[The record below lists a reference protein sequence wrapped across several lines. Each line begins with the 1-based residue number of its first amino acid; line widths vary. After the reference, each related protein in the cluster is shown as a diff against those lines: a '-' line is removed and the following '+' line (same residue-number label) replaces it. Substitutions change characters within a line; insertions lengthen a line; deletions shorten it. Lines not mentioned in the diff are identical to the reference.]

1 MSLVDEIKLHVQ
13 AGDGGDGCVS
23 FRREKFIP
31 RGGPN
36 GGNGGAGGD
45 IIIKADR
52 NLFTL
57 LDYKYKRHFKAGRG
71 EHGKGS
77 DMKGMRGKDLILK
90 VPCGTQIFAEDKQT
104 VIADLNKENESV
116 IIASGGDGGFGN
128 AHFKS
133 SINQAPRQSTKGTLG
148 ESMWLWFQLKLI
160 SDVGIIGLPNAGKST
175 LLAAVTAARPKIADY
190 PFTTLHPN
198 LGVVNIIDKNFV
210 LADIPGLIEGAS
222 DGVGLGHKFLK
233 HIERCK
239 ILLHLIDA
247 SSDDIMKDYETVRKE
262 LANYNEE
269 LLKRSEIIAFNKI
282 ELLNAQK
289 IQELRHKTKK
299 NFTSGKCFFIS
310 GQTHAGMQELF
321 LHLGKIVHEHSSTG
335 ATLQLTTRVEF

>member
-36 GGNGGAGGD
+36 GGNGGDGGD
-45 IIIKADR
+45 VIVKADR

-71 EHGKGS
+71 EHGMGS
-77 DMKGMRGKDLILK
+77 DMKGMRGKDLVLK
-90 VPCGTQIFAEDKQT
+90 VPCGTQIFAEDKT
-104 VIADLNKENESV
+104 TLLADLNKENESLV
-116 IIASGGDGGFGN
+116 IASGGRGGFGN

-133 SINQAPRQSTKGTLG
+133 SINQAPRQFTKGTLG

-175 LLAAVTAARPKIADY
+175 LLAATTAAKPKIANY
-190 PFTTLHPN
+190 PFTTLGPN
-198 LGVVNIIDKNFV
+198 LGVVNFIDQPFV
-210 LADIPGLIEGAS
+210 LADIPGLICGAS
-222 DGVGLGHKFLK
+222 AGIGLGHKFLK
-233 HIERCK
+233 HIERCQ

-247 SSDDIMKDYETVRKE
+247 TSDDVVASYNVVRQE
-262 LANYNEE
+262 LAGYNEA
-269 LLKRSEIIAFNKI
+269 LLKKGEIIAFNKI
-282 ELLNAQK
+282 ELLTSEEFLALQNK
-289 IQELRHKTKK
+289 VKK
-299 NFTSGKCFFIS
+299 SFPGIRYFFIS
-310 GQTHAGMQELF
+310 SHTKAGLKELF
-321 LHLGKIVHEHSSTG
+321 FYLSKVVTEMRELV
-335 ATLQLTTRVEF
+335 